1 MELLIIFSLFKFVIF
16 VYASV
21 QKKINRENLL
31 ELTQSLGS
39 AHEKHLN
46 KLLLFVE
53 RFERMATPIV
63 LSHRRRVR
71 PLFKRSTST
80 QLIKYRYNAL
90 CGNTNW
96 IHVGHTARCVC
107 VCICVCACLSEKCTT
122 DITVRDEF
130 NAAVLSGAYTLIVIS
145 EKITVAA
152 ARALIPLHG

>member
-1 MELLIIFSLFKFVIF
+1 MF
-16 VYASV
+16 
-21 QKKINRENLL
+21 

-53 RFERMATPIV
+53 RFEQMTTPIV

-96 IHVGHTARCVC
+96 IHVGHAARCVC

-130 NAAVLSGAYTLIVIS
+130 NAAVLSGAYTLIVIF
-145 EKITVAA
+145 EKITAA
-152 ARALIPLHG
+152 AACILISFMDEIICNNDKRFTFNWIYNKIDYTSKLI